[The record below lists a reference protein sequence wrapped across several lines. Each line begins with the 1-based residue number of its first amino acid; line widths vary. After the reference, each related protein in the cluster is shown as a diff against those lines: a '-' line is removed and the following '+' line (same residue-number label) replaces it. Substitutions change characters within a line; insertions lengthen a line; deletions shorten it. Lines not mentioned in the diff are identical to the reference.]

1 MRRVK
6 LLQCF
11 CSKNSP
17 KFILEDGMYL
27 SRNVKTFLNEHGENL
42 KKIEEDINKKIH
54 KKNNNEIV
62 LSDLSKT
69 HKSFLKEFNIQ
80 P

>member
-1 MRRVK
+1 
-6 LLQCF
+6 
-11 CSKNSP
+11 
-17 KFILEDGMYL
+17 MYL

-69 HKSFLKEFNIQ
+69 HKSFLKEFNII

>member
-1 MRRVK
+1 
-6 LLQCF
+6 
-11 CSKNSP
+11 
-17 KFILEDGMYL
+17 MYL